1 MCTQYF
7 MINEGHCFFAAA
19 VHPQNVVRKSFSV
32 KMDVLQLDVCKV
44 LSKALTVERVLTIIS
59 EYLTHFMVD

>member
-7 MINEGHCFFAAA
+7 MIKEGHCFFAAA
-19 VHPQNVVRKSFSV
+19 VHPQNGVRKSFSV

>member
-7 MINEGHCFFAAA
+7 MTNEGHCFFAAV
-19 VHPQNVVRKSFSV
+19 VHSQNGVRKSFSV
-32 KMDVLQLDVCKV
+32 KMEALQLDVCKV
-44 LSKALTVERVLTIIS
+44 LSKALTVEQVLTTIS